1 MAVVMGGDKSRGV
14 GREMQ
19 IPTGVLHLE
28 FVELVLPV
36 LFPEIELTSAGAT
49 GTGYNHAIRMQC
61 DAPGNA
67 LKSFLG

>member
-1 MAVVMGGDKSRGV
+1 MGGDKPRGV

-36 LFPEIELTSAGAT
+36 LLPEIELAAAGAS
-49 GTGYNHAIRMQC
+49 GTGYDHAV
-61 DAPGNA
+61 GV
-67 LKSFLG
+67 

>member
-1 MAVVMGGDKSRGV
+1 MGGDKLRGV

-36 LFPEIELTSAGAT
+36 LFPEIELTSTRAAGT
-49 GTGYNHAIRMQC
+49 SYNHAV
-61 DAPGNA
+61 GV
-67 LKSFLG
+67 